1 MAICHIHIT
10 EKNIFDYFRK
20 TIMKNFL
27 IYIPPFIE
35 QDRPNLNNH
44 WVILTLE
51 LLPQIIEKY
60 NVTVVMGET
69 QYKFLQKNTSLAY
82 KNVRIVFI
90 KDEDLGIEAEAY
102 NWIYSLYLKTIT
114 ETKKIFLKNLVSQV
128 LGSSYTPEY
137 VLFFMNPISF
147 LKELYPRAKFIGCE
161 AGGLFQTPFPKSWY
175 FDIFGDIPC
184 SYLLKYC
191 MQIRALRANQEQNNF
206 IEEIRK
212 SYFLHFRQEKVFE
225 DNEKYFRQFKYNV
238 LLPLQVSN
246 IYSFDLTCNFKSQF
260 HYLKY
265 VLDNISPN
273 IGVIVTEHPYFPHMN
288 KQWFEYFSE
297 KYKNFL
303 YLPLEQEY
311 FRCSENLVK
320 YCDAI
325 LNVSST
331 VSFLSLWWQKPLISL
346 GHNYFSVFS
355 DYDGLNGLEQ
365 FLDNPKL
372 LDKNAILYHFIN
384 KYWVLDSVLK
394 DKAYLLRMLDKIENI
409 APCFEFYEGL
419 SSHEENKQRI
429 INFIN
434 NVPENISSLIP
445 DECFGNWPL
454 MPIVVD
460 NMYLKNRRDNVI
472 KNESIS
478 EEINNIYSQM
488 NELKNQVYY
497 LNQQNILLQNKIKK
511 IKKKSFSKRFQRIMR
526 KIKNGIIKIKTEN
539 SKLHLRI
546 LGIKINFNRSRINL
560 YYPFAYLKYSYNTFV
575 WFDEEL
581 KKKKVYTVNL
591 GDNIQALSIK
601 NLYEKLKLKKI
612 TSIDRDTIPNYKGT
626 KVNLLTNAVFYN
638 GNFVFSNNIHYIFLG
653 FNTPDRTLI
662 IQNKDKLKSY
672 EPIGCRDC
680 SSAQLL
686 REYGIASYVT
696 GCYSIMWPRRQK
708 SEKQK
713 KVFFVGVSDEL
724 KKYIPSYLLKNAE
737 FIIQRDEAYDYPL
750 TEKEMEE
757 KEEKALKLLE
767 RYRNEAKLVVTP
779 LLHCASPCLGMGIPV
794 ILARDEY
801 DDRFSAIKKLTPL
814 YLKENYNQINW
825 EPDVIDLEE
834 LKNQMFIHA
843 QKKILYGK
851 FDKTSYKYMEKIYER
866 SPDKLVHNTW
876 TKDMEY
882 SDIMENRIRTLLKMF
897 DIEKFKS
904 VMDLGCG
911 KQTLKK
917 YLADDVHYIPVDQHN
932 HIKTTIIKDFN
943 NGEFLYEKVDAVFCL
958 GIFEYI
964 YNLPDFIKKISSVT
978 DNVVCSYIFYGDRQ
992 KPEYVVNKY
1001 TEEEL
1006 WHIFEDEGFELV
1018 HYIPENENLKIGR
1031 NSLFLMR
1038 KKQKD

>member
-1 MAICHIHIT
+1 
-10 EKNIFDYFRK
+10 
-20 TIMKNFL
+20 MKNFL

-331 VSFLSLWWQKPLISL
+331 VSFLALWL
-346 GHNYFSVFS
+346 
-355 DYDGLNGLEQ
+355 
-365 FLDNPKL
+365 
-372 LDKNAILYHFIN
+372 
-384 KYWVLDSVLK
+384 
-394 DKAYLLRMLDKIENI
+394 
-409 APCFEFYEGL
+409 
-419 SSHEENKQRI
+419 
-429 INFIN
+429 
-434 NVPENISSLIP
+434 SLI
-445 DECFGNWPL
+445 
-454 MPIVVD
+454 
-460 NMYLKNRRDNVI
+460 
-472 KNESIS
+472 
-478 EEINNIYSQM
+478 
-488 NELKNQVYY
+488 
-497 LNQQNILLQNKIKK
+497 
-511 IKKKSFSKRFQRIMR
+511 
-526 KIKNGIIKIKTEN
+526 
-539 SKLHLRI
+539 
-546 LGIKINFNRSRINL
+546 
-560 YYPFAYLKYSYNTFV
+560 
-575 WFDEEL
+575 
-581 KKKKVYTVNL
+581 
-591 GDNIQALSIK
+591 
-601 NLYEKLKLKKI
+601 
-612 TSIDRDTIPNYKGT
+612 
-626 KVNLLTNAVFYN
+626 
-638 GNFVFSNNIHYIFLG
+638 
-653 FNTPDRTLI
+653 
-662 IQNKDKLKSY
+662 
-672 EPIGCRDC
+672 
-680 SSAQLL
+680 
-686 REYGIASYVT
+686 
-696 GCYSIMWPRRQK
+696 
-708 SEKQK
+708 
-713 KVFFVGVSDEL
+713 
-724 KKYIPSYLLKNAE
+724 
-737 FIIQRDEAYDYPL
+737 
-750 TEKEMEE
+750 
-757 KEEKALKLLE
+757 
-767 RYRNEAKLVVTP
+767 
-779 LLHCASPCLGMGIPV
+779 
-794 ILARDEY
+794 
-801 DDRFSAIKKLTPL
+801 
-814 YLKENYNQINW
+814 
-825 EPDVIDLEE
+825 
-834 LKNQMFIHA
+834 
-843 QKKILYGK
+843 
-851 FDKTSYKYMEKIYER
+851 
-866 SPDKLVHNTW
+866 
-876 TKDMEY
+876 
-882 SDIMENRIRTLLKMF
+882 
-897 DIEKFKS
+897 
-904 VMDLGCG
+904 
-911 KQTLKK
+911 
-917 YLADDVHYIPVDQHN
+917 
-932 HIKTTIIKDFN
+932 HI
-943 NGEFLYEKVDAVFCL
+943 
-958 GIFEYI
+958 
-964 YNLPDFIKKISSVT
+964 
-978 DNVVCSYIFYGDRQ
+978 
-992 KPEYVVNKY
+992 
-1001 TEEEL
+1001 
-1006 WHIFEDEGFELV
+1006 
-1018 HYIPENENLKIGR
+1018 
-1031 NSLFLMR
+1031 
-1038 KKQKD
+1038 

>member
-1 MAICHIHIT
+1 
-10 EKNIFDYFRK
+10 
-20 TIMKNFL
+20 MKKIL

-44 WVILTLE
+44 WVELTSK
-51 LLPQIIEKY
+51 LLPQLKEKY
-60 NVTVVMGET
+60 NITVLMGET
-69 QYKFLQKNTSLAY
+69 QYKFLEKKYFQAY
-82 KNVRIVFI
+82 EDVRTVFI
-90 KDEDLGIEAEAY
+90 KDEDLGVETRAY
-102 NWIYSLYLKTIT
+102 NRIYSLYSKTALKQET
-114 ETKKIFLKNLVSQV
+114 EFLKNIITRK
-128 LGSSYTPEY
+128 LGNSYIPNF
-137 VLFFMNPISF
+137 VLFYMSPISYI
-147 LKELYPRAKFIGCE
+147 KELYPTAKFIGCE
-161 AGGLFQTPFPKSWY
+161 AGGLFQSPFPRSWY

-184 SYLLKYC
+184 SYLLDYHS
-191 MQIRALRANQEQNNF
+191 
-206 IEEIRK
+206 EIRSLQANEK
-212 SYFLHFRQEKVFE
+212 QHIFINDIRQMYFSKLHQEKVFN
-225 DNEKYFRQFKYNV
+225 DNEELFRKFKYNV

-246 IYSFDLTCNFKSQF
+246 IYSFDLTCDFKSQF

-265 VLDNISPN
+265 VLDNISPD
-273 IGVIVTEHPYFPHMN
+273 IGVLVTEHPYFPQIN
-288 KQWFEYFSE
+288 KQWLEYFTE

-303 YLPLEQEY
+303 YIPAEQEY
-311 FRCSENLVK
+311 FRCSESLIK
-320 YCDAI
+320 YCDAV

-331 VSFLSLWWQKPLISL
+331 VAFLSLWWQKPLISL

-355 DYDGLNGLEQ
+355 DYNKLEGLYE
-365 FLDNPKL
+365 FLDKPNL
-372 LDKNAILYHFIN
+372 LDKDAILYHFIN
-384 KYWVLDSVLK
+384 EYWVLDTVLEN
-394 DKAYLLRMLDKIENI
+394 DTYLARLIEKMEVVKPDFN
-409 APCFEFYEGL
+409 FYKGL
-419 SSHEENKQRI
+419 SDSRKNKQEI
-429 INFIN
+429 MDFIK
-434 NVPENISSLIP
+434 NVPEKATCKIP
-445 DECFGNWPL
+445 HEYFGNFPFMPL
-454 MPIVVD
+454 VVD
-460 NMYLKNRRDNVI
+460 NLYLKNRSANMI
-472 KNESIS
+472 ENEENP
-478 EEINNIYSQM
+478 EEINNIYSQI
-488 NELKNQVYY
+488 NELKSQIYC
-497 LNQQNILLQNKIKK
+497 LSQQNILLQNKIKK
-511 IKKKSFSKRFQRIMR
+511 MKKKSFAKRFQRIIR
-526 KIKNGIIKIKTEN
+526 KIKNGIIKVKIEN
-539 SKLHLRI
+539 SKWHLRI
-546 LGIKINFNRSRINL
+546 LGIKINFSQNRINL
-560 YYPFAYLKYSYNTFV
+560 RHPFAYFKYSYNTFV
-575 WFDEEL
+575 WFEDEL
-581 KKKKVYTVNL
+581 KRNNVYTVNL

-612 TSIDRDTIPNYKGT
+612 ICIDRDTIPDYKEA

-638 GNFVFSNNIHYIFLG
+638 CNFVFSKNIHYIFLG
-653 FNTPDRTLI
+653 FNTSDRTLI

-672 EPIGCRDC
+672 EPIGCRD
-680 SSAQLL
+680 SSTAQLL

-696 GCYSIMWPRRQK
+696 GCYSMMWTRRQK

-876 TKDMEY
+876 TKDMLY
-882 SDIMENRIRTLLKMF
+882 SDIMENRIRTILKMF

-917 YLADDVHYIPVDQHN
+917 YLSDDVRYIPVDQHN
-932 HIKTTIIKDFN
+932 HLKTTIIKDFN
-943 NGEFLYEKVDAVFCL
+943 NGEFLYEKVDAVFGL

-964 YNLPDFIKKISSVT
+964 YNLPAFIKKISSVT
-978 DNVVCSYIFYGDRQ
+978 NNLVGSYIFYGDRP

-1001 TEEEL
+1001 TADEL
-1006 WHIFEDEGFELV
+1006 WEIFENEGFKLV
-1018 HYIPENENLKIGR
+1018 KYIPENENLKIGR

-1038 KKQKD
+1038 KDNEA